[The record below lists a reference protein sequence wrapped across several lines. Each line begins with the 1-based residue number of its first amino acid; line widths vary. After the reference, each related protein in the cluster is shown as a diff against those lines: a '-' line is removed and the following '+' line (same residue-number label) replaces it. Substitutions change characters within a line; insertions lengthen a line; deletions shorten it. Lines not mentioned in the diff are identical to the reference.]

1 MTPES
6 ESPSRVPAP
15 LWEIGT
21 YLSSEQAQRLLGD
34 IAAVSAAVGGRF
46 FDALVEYIGR
56 RLGVDYV
63 FVGALE
69 PDRRHVRTRRIWFH
83 DRMLDNLTYPIAGTP
98 CETVLQ
104 HGFQAYPAGVQDC
117 FPDDRYLMEQGV
129 ESYLGVPLTSTGG
142 KVLGLISIMH
152 RGSFNDVK
160 IGETL
165 LRIFA
170 PRVAAEIERQH
181 TQAALHESER
191 MLAGVMSNLPGMVY
205 RCRHDK
211 DWTLE
216 FVSDGSLALT
226 GYHPDD
232 LIDNRCI
239 SFLQMIHPDDLDNV
253 AREIDAALK
262 ERRRFRLVYR
272 LRTAQGEWRWV
283 WEQGQG
289 VFGPTGELVA
299 LEGLITDITE
309 QWHTEQALRDSE
321 ARFRAIAENLVD
333 GVITLDESGVI
344 HSFNPAAER
353 IFDYPVDEAVGKN
366 LKQLMPESHRNRGDE
381 YLRHNHEG
389 HPAGIVGVGPRELS
403 GLRRDGTVFPMELS
417 VGPMDISGRRM
428 YVGIVRDITERV
440 RTRERLHRLA
450 HYDALTNL
458 PNRTLFT
465 DRLDQVLRRADRERR
480 NVALL
485 FLDLDGFKAI
495 NDTLGHDAGD
505 RVLQAVAER
514 LKTCVRDSDSVA
526 RLAGDEFAVLLENV
540 ALADD
545 ARRISEKILGVLSG
559 AIHVDSSA
567 VRVTCSIGIGLY
579 PDDIMPAS
587 GDEAPTLLLHHAD
600 IAMYCAKQRGP
611 NRYEF
616 YASRA

>member
-1 MTPES
+1 MPPES
-6 ESPSRVPAP
+6 LPRATVP
-15 LWEIGT
+15 LREIGT
-21 YLSSEQAQRLLGD
+21 YLNSEQAQRLLGE
-34 IAAVSAAVGGRF
+34 IATVSATVGGKF
-46 FDALVEYIGR
+46 FDVLVEYVGR

-69 PDRRHVRTRRIWFH
+69 PSRSHVRTRRFWFR
-83 DRMLDNLTYPIAGTP
+83 DRMMDNLTYPIAGTP
-98 CETVLQ
+98 CEKVLQ
-104 HGFQAYPAGVQDC
+104 YGFRAYPAGVQDC
-117 FPDDRYLMEQGV
+117 FPDDRYLVEQGV

-142 KVLGLISIMH
+142 KVLGLMSIMH
-152 RGSFNDVK
+152 RGPFNDVK
-160 IGETL
+160 VGETV

-191 MLAGVMSNLPGMVY
+191 MLASVMSNLPGMVY

-216 FVSDGSLALT
+216 FVSDGCLALT
-226 GYHPDD
+226 GYHPDE

-239 SFLQMIHPDDLDNV
+239 SFPQMIHPDDLDNV
-253 AREIDAALK
+253 SREIDAALK
-262 ERRRFRLVYR
+262 ERRRFQLVYR
-272 LRTAQGEWRWV
+272 LRTARGEWRWA

-333 GVITLDESGVI
+333 GVITIDESGVI

-353 IFDYPVDEAVGKN
+353 IFGYPVGEAVGKN
-366 LKQLMPESHRNRGDE
+366 LRSLMPEPYRSRHDA
-381 YLRHNHEG
+381 YLRHNREG
-389 HPAGIVGVGPRELS
+389 LPAGIVGVGPRELS
-403 GLRRDGTVFPMELS
+403 GRRRDGTVFPMEVA

-465 DRLDQVLRRADRERR
+465 DRLEQVLRRADRERR

-495 NDTLGHDAGD
+495 NDTFGHDAGD

-526 RLAGDEFAVLLENV
+526 RLAGDEFAVLLENITQ
-540 ALADD
+540 ADG
-545 ARRISEKILGVLSG
+545 ARRISEKILDVLSG
-559 AIHVDSSA
+559 AISVDSRD

-579 PDDIMPAS
+579 PDDVTPAS
-587 GDEAPTLLLHHAD
+587 GDEAATLLLHHAD

-616 YASRA
+616 YAVRA